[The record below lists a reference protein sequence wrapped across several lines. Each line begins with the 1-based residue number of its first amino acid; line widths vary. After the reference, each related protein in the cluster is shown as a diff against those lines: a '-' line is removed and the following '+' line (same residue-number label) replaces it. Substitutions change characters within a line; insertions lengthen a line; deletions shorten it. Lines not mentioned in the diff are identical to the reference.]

1 MTDRRQFRREK
12 EPLEATMTDREP
24 KSVKTPTPAIV
35 DRGQVRIGSLSP
47 NLPPVR
53 TAPASTADAGKV
65 RIGSMA
71 PSFPAVR
78 TAPAAVADGGKV
90 RIGSMS
96 PAL

>member
-1 MTDRRQFRREK
+1 
-12 EPLEATMTDREP
+12 MTDREP
-24 KSVKTPTPAIV
+24 KIVKTPIPAIA
-35 DRGQVRIGSLSP
+35 DRGAVRIGSLSP
-47 NLPPVR
+47 TLPAVHA
-53 TAPASTADAGKV
+53 APASTTDTGKV

-78 TAPAAVADGGKV
+78 TAPAAVADTGKV